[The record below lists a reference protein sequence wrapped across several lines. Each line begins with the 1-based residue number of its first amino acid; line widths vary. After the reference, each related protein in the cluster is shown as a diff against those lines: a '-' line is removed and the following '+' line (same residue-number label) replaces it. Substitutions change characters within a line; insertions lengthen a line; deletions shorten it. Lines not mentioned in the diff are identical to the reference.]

1 LRQLGLTT
9 NVLDW
14 TGSGEYQDGPKAWP
28 QSLASGHVELNEPNL
43 LISSQNTTLMV
54 IAHKFNN

>member
-1 LRQLGLTT
+1 M
-9 NVLDW
+9 LDW

-43 LISSQNTTLMV
+43 LISSQNTTLIV